1 MTELYFL
8 DRSLAVTAG
17 PIDGFISLVW
27 REQYDTCGTFTLV
40 LPMNTELFSAALTA
54 DYLEVR
60 GRGGLG
66 RVEKVTFTGGENGGT
81 MTVSGRMAE
90 SLLSDRIV
98 PRGTVVSGTL
108 CAALEAVVDAN
119 AGMGAG
125 ERAIPCLTVRES
137 SPLTDASGRVLTVD
151 DRVNGRAL
159 DEWLYEVLAA
169 HEASYRIVPD
179 FAAGV
184 LVFEIYRGLD
194 RTQMQEDNA
203 YAVFSASF
211 SSAGE
216 FDFLSDRSD
225 ARNFAYI
232 AGEGEGDER
241 VMVTLD
247 LRTDPNEPRREL
259 YIDARDLRSDDG
271 EVTLSAAEYR
281 ELLLARGRQR
291 LGAHKHVLTLGG
303 SAAAYTEEDGGSGVT
318 AAPAWGSALAPVGGR
333 YASSMICGVHY
344 ALGDLCDIASETLG
358 TVWSERVTAV
368 TYIYEGTS
376 VRVEPVFGAIYPD
389 LRSFI
394 RRHAAESRM

>member
-8 DRSLAVTAG
+8 DRTLGVTAG
-17 PIDGFISLVW
+17 PIDDFVSLVW
-27 REQYDTCGTFTLV
+27 REQYSTCGTFTLV
-40 LPMNTELFSAALTA
+40 LPMQRDLFSAALTA
-54 DYLEVR
+54 AYLEVR
-60 GRGGLG
+60 GRTGLG
-66 RVEKVTFTGGENGGT
+66 RVEKVTFTGGESGGT

-90 SLLSDRIV
+90 SLLSDRII
-98 PRGTVVSGTL
+98 PRGTVVSGNL
-108 CAALEAVVDAN
+108 CAALEAVVHAN
-119 AGMGAG
+119 AGAGAG
-125 ERAIPCLTVRES
+125 DRAIPCLTVRTSQE
-137 SPLTDASGRVLTVD
+137 LTDAAGQVLSVD
-151 DRVNGRAL
+151 DHVNGRVL

-169 HEASYRIVPD
+169 HGASYRMVPD

-194 RTQMQEDNA
+194 RTQTQEDNA

-232 AGEGEGDER
+232 AGEGEGDDR
-241 VMVTLD
+241 VVVTLD
-247 LRTDPNEPRREL
+247 LRTSPDEERREL
-259 YIDARDLRSDDG
+259 YIDARDLRSDEG
-271 EVTLSAAEYR
+271 EEKLGAAEYR

-291 LGAHKHVLTLGG
+291 LGSHKHILTLGG
-303 SAAAYTEEDGGSGVT
+303 AAASYTEDVGGTS
-318 AAPAWGSALAPVGGR
+318 AAPAWGAALAPVGGR

-358 TVWSERVTAV
+358 MVWSERVTAV

-376 VRVEPVFGAIYPD
+376 VRVEPVFGAAYPD

-394 RRHAAESRM
+394 RRNASDVQR